1 MQAIDS
7 FRQWL
12 QVHLGLGPVVQDLV
26 LAPLFVVAF
35 IWALRRLVLTVA
47 SLRDRHRHSSG
58 RWRTVSAYIAF
69 ALGVALTSGIWLTS
83 VRHFADLFD
92 ARTPAEMGRLQV
104 LLEGVLYTVFAT
116 FVLAV
121 LIRFLRGLRQ
131 MAVDRME
138 RWSQA
143 DGAIRFR
150 DFNLISRV
158 RVRDS
163 ILLAVR
169 VLRGFFILLLL
180 YIYIP
185 LVLSFFPITAPY
197 GDRLLQYVVE
207 PAAEILKEIIDYL
220 PNLIY
225 LVLIVVAARY
235 TLKLLK
241 FLLDAVGRGELVLG
255 RFEQDWADPTYKLLR
270 VVAVA
275 FTLMIVYPYLPGA
288 KSEFFQGFSL
298 FVGAL
303 FTLGSTAA
311 VGNMVSGIILTYT
324 RAFRT
329 GDRVRIGE
337 AIGDVLV
344 KSLFV
349 TRLRTIKNEEITIP
363 NSVVLGGQVVNYT
376 NAATRGELALTMEV
390 GIGYDVHWRKVERL
404 LKTAA
409 NQTPDICDN
418 PEPLVWPTNLG
429 DFAVVYELLAY
440 TNRADRMGAT
450 YAALRRNALDALHD
464 ADVEIMTPNVQAVRD
479 ASQVAVPV
487 ENAPDRT
494 KHSDG
499 IRVHLSGL
507 GKPSAE

>member
-1 MQAIDS
+1 MDS

-12 QVHLGLGPVVQDLV
+12 QVNLGLGPVVQDLV

-35 IWALRRLVLTVA
+35 IWALRQLVLTIA
-47 SLRDRHRHSSG
+47 SLRDRNGDGSG

-83 VRHFADLFD
+83 FRHFAELFD

-104 LLEGVLYTVFAT
+104 LLKGILYTIIAT
-116 FVLAV
+116 FVLVV
-121 LIRFLRGLRQ
+121 LIRFLRGLRR
-131 MAVDRME
+131 MSVNRME

-150 DFNLISRV
+150 EFDLISRA

-163 ILLAVR
+163 ILVAVR
-169 VLRGFFILLLL
+169 VVRGVFLLLLL

-185 LVLSFFPITAPY
+185 LVLSFFPVTAPY
-197 GDRLLQYVVE
+197 GDRLLQYVIE
-207 PAAEILKEIIDYL
+207 PAVEIVKATIDYL

-225 LVLIVVAARY
+225 LTLIVVAARY

-241 FLLDAVGRGELVLG
+241 FLLNAVGRGELVLG
-255 RFEQDWADPTYKLLR
+255 RFEPDWADPTYKLVR

-329 GDRVRIGE
+329 GDRVRIGD

-363 NSVVLGGQVVNYT
+363 NSVVLGGQVVNFT
-376 NAATRGELALTMEV
+376 NAATRGQLALTIEV
-390 GIGYDVHWRKVERL
+390 GIGYDVYWRKVETL
-404 LKTAA
+404 LKAA
-409 NQTPDICDN
+409 AMRTPDIRDN
-418 PEPLVWPTNLG
+418 PEALVWPTTLG
-429 DFAVVYELLAY
+429 DFAVVYELVAY
-440 TNRADRMGAT
+440 TDRADKMGAT
-450 YAALRRNALDALHD
+450 YATLRRNALDALHN
-464 ADVEIMTPNVQAVRD
+464 AGIEIMTPNVQAVRD
-479 ASQVAVPV
+479 ASRVAVPV
-487 ENAPDRT
+487 ENAPDRGER
-494 KHSDG
+494 SEG
-499 IRVHLSGL
+499 IRVDLTDRAKL
-507 GKPSAE
+507 GAK